1 MKSVNETTSR
11 PFEFIIHTI
20 CWGMFFGFSLF
31 FTQRDNGTIDWNASL
46 HHSLVPASFFVIF
59 YINYFLYIPRIL
71 FRNHLKQF
79 LLLNLLTILVFA
91 VLLRAWH
98 GIYMPPPPQQFRPT
112 PPVFI
117 FYLRDIASLVFTVGL
132 SVAIRMSIRWSEAE
146 AARREAVKSRMEAEL
161 KSLRNQLNP
170 HFLLNTLNNIYALI
184 AFDTDKAQQAVQELS
199 RLLRYVLY
207 DNQEKYVPLCKE
219 VGFICN
225 YIELM
230 RIRVTE
236 DVDIETHFD
245 IKPDSQTPIAP
256 LIFISLIENAF
267 KHGISP
273 TNHSFIHISLT
284 EKDGQVN
291 CVIRNSN
298 YPKNENDKSG
308 SGIGLEQVQKR
319 LELLYPGR
327 YKWECNL
334 SEDQKEYYSSITIT
348 T

>member
-31 FTQRDNGTIDWNASL
+31 FTQRDNGTIDWNAFL

-161 KSLRNQLNP
+161 KSLRNQLC
-170 HFLLNTLNNIYALI
+170 
-184 AFDTDKAQQAVQELS
+184 
-199 RLLRYVLY
+199 RLLYY
-207 DNQEKYVPLCKE
+207 EK
-219 VGFICN
+219 
-225 YIELM
+225 
-230 RIRVTE
+230 R
-236 DVDIETHFD
+236 
-245 IKPDSQTPIAP
+245 
-256 LIFISLIENAF
+256 
-267 KHGISP
+267 
-273 TNHSFIHISLT
+273 
-284 EKDGQVN
+284 
-291 CVIRNSN
+291 
-298 YPKNENDKSG
+298 
-308 SGIGLEQVQKR
+308 
-319 LELLYPGR
+319 
-327 YKWECNL
+327 
-334 SEDQKEYYSSITIT
+334 
-348 T
+348 